1 MIIVGV
7 MGAIT
12 MGGYMANDSRYT
24 YTPPFTDHELFN
36 LVLFAL
42 AVMVAAAGV
51 LTVVFAVV
59 KRRNEDRLNRVVNT
73 TPGGMRADVCSKCG
87 LNLSSHV
94 QICPRCGTPRC
105 WPVQAPTPQQGPNPQ
120 QVSYPQQVPNPH
132 QMPNPQQMPY
142 PQQGTSPQQTPCP
155 QQSRRASRT
164 VVTIPYH
171 CTLDEAQQKANV
183 FLTGSGFKQTTI
195 PTGELVWKKGTGMMT
210 AMQFLKLDY
219 APNEITLSAWIQA
232 GVGSL
237 TGGEMPLTGVVGALP
252 KRQLLGVIERLKA
265 LFV

>member
-1 MIIVGV
+1 MITGYIMIIVGV
-7 MGAIT
+7 IGAFA

-24 YTPPFTDHELFN
+24 YAPPFTDHELFN

-59 KRRNEDRLNRVVNT
+59 KKRNEDRLNRVVNT
-73 TPGGMRADVCSKCG
+73 TPGGMRADVCPKCG
-87 LNLSSHV
+87 LNLSPLT
-94 QICPRCGTPRC
+94 QFCPRCGTPVNRS
-105 WPVQAPTPQQGPNPQ
+105 VQAPTQQGPNPQ
-120 QVSYPQQVPNPH
+120 QVS
-132 QMPNPQQMPY
+132 NPQQMPY
-142 PQQGTSPQQTPCP
+142 PQQGTSPQQTPYP
-155 QQSRRASRT
+155 QQGQKASRT

-171 CTLDEAQQKANV
+171 CTLDEAQQKASV

-219 APNEITLSAWIQA
+219 APDEITLSAWIQA

-237 TGGEMPLTGVVGALP
+237 TGGEMPLTGVVGAVP

-265 LFV
+265 LF